1 MWIIIDEKKVRHLW
15 ECADCEANVYV
26 QPWYYSEMGTPF
38 CKDCK
43 KDMEYI
49 NTQIDIEKQ
58 NSPQTLTA

>member
-49 NTQIDIEKQ
+49 NTQIDIEK
-58 NSPQTLTA
+58 